1 VRVYQFRHIRAD
13 AQCSRR
19 NTIFR
24 KVAYHG
30 AQVRRGL
37 LICLLALLVLPAG
50 AANGERATAAA
61 DLVEVVVALDQQPLA
76 ATRWKAGR
84 GPQAR
89 TLQRAQAGLESR
101 IAEAMPG
108 AHVRWRYR
116 LVANGMAIVVPRAQL
131 ARLAALPGVAQVYPS
146 VRYRPQLDRSPGQI
160 GAPAL
165 WGEGLPNA
173 GQGVKIAIIDEGIDQ
188 THPFFSPA
196 GYTMP
201 PGFPKG
207 QAAYTNAK
215 VIVARAFPPARPTW
229 KHASKPFDP
238 VHSSHGT
245 HVAGIAAG
253 NAGTQASGIR
263 VSGVAPRAYLG
274 NYKALTI
281 PTDAEV
287 GLDGNSPELV
297 AAIEAAVADGM
308 DVINMSLGEP
318 EIEPSR
324 DIVAKALG
332 AAARAGVVPV
342 ISAGNDFAQFGRG
355 SVGSPASTP
364 EAITVGAVTT
374 TRSGPADVVA
384 AFSSGGPT
392 PLSLQHKPEVAAPGD
407 GIVSAAPGGRWAELS
422 GTSMAAPHVAG
433 AAALLVQRHPEWTVA
448 QVKSALAL
456 TGRPA
461 YATGRKTEEAATLR
475 VGGGVVDLP
484 RADVPLVFADP
495 VGLSFGL
502 VAAPA
507 SRTVQLTDAGGG
519 GGQWT
524 VALERRT
531 PPNGSSISVPAAVA
545 VPGVLQVDV
554 TPSAVDAEHN
564 GYIVL
569 VRGEERRRIPFWYR
583 TGTPA
588 LAGAKPAALRTP
600 GVYRANTK
608 GGTARVRA
616 YSYPERP
623 AGLGFSAQLPGPE
636 RVFRITLRRPVF
648 NFGVVVTSRA
658 RGVRVEPRI
667 VRAGDE
673 RRLTGYAALPF
684 NLNPYLRI
692 FGNPVLAAGAILP
705 APGAYDVVFDSPS
718 AARAGAFTFRYWVN
732 DVTPP
737 ALRLA
742 SRAVRRTSPLVVLAS
757 DGGSGIDPAS
767 LVVRV
772 NGRETEAAYARG
784 RITIPASGLRKG
796 RHALRV
802 QLSDYQE
809 SRNMENVAR
818 ILPNT
823 RVLQTTI
830 VVR

>member
-1 VRVYQFRHIRAD
+1 M
-13 AQCSRR
+13 
-19 NTIFR
+19 FR
-24 KVAYHG
+24 KLAYHG
-30 AQVRRGL
+30 RHVRWGL

-50 AANGERATAAA
+50 AAGNGRASG
-61 DLVEVVVALDQQPLA
+61 DGELVEVVVGLAQQPLA
-76 ATRWKAGR
+76 VTRWQAGR
-84 GPQAR
+84 GLQAR
-89 TLQRAQAGLESR
+89 TLRRAQSSLESR
-101 IAEAMPG
+101 IAEAVPG

-116 LVANGMAIVVPRAQL
+116 LVANGMAVVLPRAQL
-131 ARLAALPGVAQVYPS
+131 GRLTALPGVTQVYPS
-146 VRYRPQLDRSPGQI
+146 VRYRPRLDRSPGQI
-160 GAPAL
+160 GARTL

-173 GQGVKIAIIDEGIDQ
+173 GQGMKIAIIDEGIDQ

-201 PGFPKG
+201 AGYPKG
-207 QAAYTNAK
+207 QTAYTNAK

-229 KHASKPFDP
+229 RHASKPFDP

-253 NAGTQASGIR
+253 NADTQADGTR

-342 ISAGNDFAQFGRG
+342 VSAGNDFEEFGRG
-355 SVGSPASTP
+355 SVGSPGSTP
-364 EAITVGAVTT
+364 EAITVGAVSDT
-374 TRSGPADVVA
+374 GGVA
-384 AFSSGGPT
+384 GFSSSGPT
-392 PLSLQHKPEVAAPGD
+392 PLSLQHKPEVAAPGV
-407 GIVSAAPGGRWAELS
+407 GILSAAPGGRWTELS
-422 GTSMAAPHVAG
+422 GTSMSAPHVAG
-433 AAALLVQRHPEWTVA
+433 AAALLLQRHPTWTVA

-456 TGRPA
+456 TGDPA
-461 YATGRKTEEAATLR
+461 FANDRRTERAASVR
-475 VGGGVVDLP
+475 AGGGLVNLP
-484 RADVPLVFADP
+484 RADNPLLFASP
-495 VGLSFGL
+495 VALSFGL
-502 VAAPA
+502 LAERA
-507 SRTVQLTDAGGG
+507 SQTVQLTDAGGG
-519 GGQWT
+519 AGEWT
-524 VALERRT
+524 VALERQT
-531 PPNGSSISVPAAVA
+531 APNGSVVTVPATVT
-545 VPGVLQVDV
+545 VPGTLQVDA
-554 TPSAVDAEHN
+554 TPSAVDAEHS
-564 GYIVL
+564 GWIVL
-569 VRGEERRRIPFWYR
+569 ARGEERRRIPFWYR

-588 LAGAKPAALRTP
+588 LASAKPAALRKP
-600 GVYRANTK
+600 GLYRANTK
-608 GGTARVRA
+608 GGTTRVRA
-616 YSYPERP
+616 YAYPQRP
-623 AGLGFSAQLPGPE
+623 TGLGFSTQLPGPE
-636 RVFRITLRRPVF
+636 RIFRITLARPVV

-658 RGVRVEPRI
+658 RNVRVEPRI

-673 RRLTGYAALPF
+673 RRLTGYPALPF

-692 FGNPVLAAGAILP
+692 FGEPVLASGAILP
-705 APGAYDVVFDSPS
+705 AKGAYDVVFDSPS

-737 ALRLA
+737 ALRLQ
-742 SRAVRRTSPLVVLAS
+742 SRTVRRNGALVLVAS
-757 DGGSGIDPAS
+757 DRGSGVDPAS
-767 LVVRV
+767 LVVRL
-772 NGRETEAAYARG
+772 NGGEEAATYSRG
-784 RITIPASGLRKG
+784 RITIPVGPLRKG
-796 RHALRV
+796 RYALRV
-802 QLSDYQE
+802 QISDYQE

-823 RVLQTTI
+823 RVLQTTF